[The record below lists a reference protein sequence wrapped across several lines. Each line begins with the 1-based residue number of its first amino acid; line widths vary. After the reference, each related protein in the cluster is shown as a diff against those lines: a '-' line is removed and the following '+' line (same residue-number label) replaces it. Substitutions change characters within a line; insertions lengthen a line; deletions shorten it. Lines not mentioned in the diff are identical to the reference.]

1 MNKTLVFLI
10 LLLLFFIGGCGDHRA
25 DVQTQDLADAD
36 WSEIEKTAAG
46 STVQIFMWGGDE
58 NINRFMDQWV
68 APRLQEQYG
77 ITLVRTPIDI
87 TEVLQK
93 LLAEKQAAGGK
104 NGTTDI
110 IWVNGENFKNA
121 RDNGLL
127 GAPFTDQLPNYQAF
141 VDPKDTAYDFGAPT
155 EGLEA
160 PWGKVQFVF
169 LYDAAKVTDPPRS
182 FEELKQWVKN
192 NPGKFTYPEVE
203 DFTGNA
209 FVRHLLY
216 RYAGVE
222 NLLQRSYEENLQDQ
236 ATAEMW
242 AYLKDIKPYLW
253 RKGETYPKTLTQL
266 DHLFSQGEVSFS
278 MGYNEGR
285 AESMMAAGN
294 FPGTTRSFVMESGSI
309 GNIHYLAIPF
319 NAPNRAGAM
328 AAINYLLSPE
338 AQLAK
343 MQPENWGDSTVLD
356 ISKLSPEEQQSFRAL
371 NRGESVLSSTELK
384 ETFQPEVDPEY
395 VNWIK
400 EQWLSEVL
408 AP

>member
-1 MNKTLVFLI
+1 MNKTLAVLTI
-10 LLLLFFIGGCGDHRA
+10 LLLFFIGGCGGGA
-25 DVQTQDLADAD
+25 GAPAQDPAGAG
-36 WSEIEKTAAG
+36 WPEIEKSAAG

-58 NINRFMDQWV
+58 NINRFMDRWV
-68 APRLQEQYG
+68 APRLREQYG

-93 LLAEKQAAGGK
+93 LQAEKQAAGGK
-104 NGTTDI
+104 NGTIDI

-127 GAPFTDQLPNYQAF
+127 GAPFTEQLPNYQAF
-141 VDPKDTAYDFGAPT
+141 VDPKDTGYDFGTPT

-169 LYDAAKVTDPPRS
+169 LYDAAKLPDPPRS
-182 FEELKQWVKN
+182 FEALKQWVKN

-209 FVRHLLY
+209 FVRHVLY

-222 NLLQRSYEENLQDQ
+222 NLLHRGFEENLQDQ
-236 ATAEMW
+236 STAEMW
-242 AYLKDIKPYLW
+242 TYLRDIKPYLW
-253 RKGETYPKTLTQL
+253 RNGETYPKTLTQL
-266 DHLFSQGEVSFS
+266 DHLFSQGEVYFS

-285 AESMMAAGN
+285 AESMMSGGN

-309 GNIHYLAIPF
+309 GNTHYLAIPF

-356 ISKLSPEEQQSFRAL
+356 VSRLTPEEQQSFQAL
-371 NRGESVLSSTELK
+371 ERGASVLSSAELK
-384 ETFQPEVDPEY
+384 ESFRPEVDPGY